1 MHDAIGAYH
10 DILASGDVGA
20 ATHEALDAQLRRRDL
35 VFGDRPLSTVLRP
48 RFIAPDEL
56 RTLRRRLRPL
66 MRAFGK
72 AHERAIVDA
81 SFRAQFGMLD
91 WEESLLDA
99 DPGFRTASPTSR
111 LDLFY
116 IPETGE
122 MGLTEYNGET
132 PAGAA
137 FSDALS
143 DAFLDLPAMR
153 IFARDWE
160 VSPIPARHGVT
171 GALLDA
177 WREFS
182 GTRQAPRIAI
192 LDWLDV
198 PTRREFE
205 LFQEHFRSIGIECV
219 IEDPRQCELRNG
231 KLMVAGKPAD
241 LIYKRVLISELIA
254 QCGIESDVVRAV
266 RERAVCMVNPFRCK
280 ILHKKASL
288 AVLSDESNA
297 SLFDA
302 EELEAIHRCIP
313 WTRVVRERRSTYD
326 GKSIDLVP
334 YVLEH
339 REQLVLKPNDEYGG
353 TGIVLG
359 WTVDDSTWRDAVR
372 HALSE
377 PYIVQQKVRIP
388 KEPYPSWENGGLS
401 VYDRMLDTAPF
412 VTNGDYI
419 EGFLSRLSTAD
430 LLNVTAGGGS
440 TVPTYVVERR

>member
-1 MHDAIGAYH
+1 
-10 DILASGDVGA
+10 
-20 ATHEALDAQLRRRDL
+20 
-35 VFGDRPLSTVLRP
+35 
-48 RFIAPDEL
+48 
-56 RTLRRRLRPL
+56 
-66 MRAFGK
+66 
-72 AHERAIVDA
+72 
-81 SFRAQFGMLD
+81 
-91 WEESLLDA
+91 
-99 DPGFRTASPTSR
+99 
-111 LDLFY
+111 
-116 IPETGE
+116 
-122 MGLTEYNGET
+122 
-132 PAGAA
+132 
-137 FSDALS
+137 
-143 DAFLDLPAMR
+143 
-153 IFARDWE
+153 
-160 VSPIPARHGVT
+160 VT